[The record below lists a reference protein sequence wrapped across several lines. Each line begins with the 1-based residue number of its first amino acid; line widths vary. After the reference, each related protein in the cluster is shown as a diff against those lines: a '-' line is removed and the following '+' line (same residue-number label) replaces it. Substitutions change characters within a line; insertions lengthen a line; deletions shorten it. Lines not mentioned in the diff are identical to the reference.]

1 MAPKVF
7 FRINVRSFLL
17 TFLIFISRIISTK
30 NHVLYCKDPI
40 ICPLNTFVV
49 MGSTLNY
56 FLIVICLTGDVFPKF
71 RVVEV
76 EDEEERLEAEVFSV
90 NSSSS
95 GDYSSG
101 RECGGVGIRC
111 SVHQSDRIVPNTCR
125 FRFVDNIKLIKLYS
139 TNRQVSKWGHIQS
152 QQISEQG
159 RLDLSVRRKTIVLNN
174 KPNYTKGKI
183 KGSGPR
189 RGRRVDEGI
198 NQKSLFLLTNG

>member
-71 RVVEV
+71 HVVEV

-125 FRFVDNIKLIKLYS
+125 FRFVDNIKLIKLY
-139 TNRQVSKWGHIQS
+139 
-152 QQISEQG
+152 
-159 RLDLSVRRKTIVLNN
+159 
-174 KPNYTKGKI
+174 
-183 KGSGPR
+183 
-189 RGRRVDEGI
+189 
-198 NQKSLFLLTNG
+198 